1 MLVPETMLPLQET
14 AGGAICSPTI
24 PVPFTLAQVNVLFPA
39 AEEVP
44 PVVAEELVP
53 TFALEDEL
61 AGVPPPLQL
70 GLPPVVV
77 ILPAQP

>member
-1 MLVPETMLPLQET
+1 MLVPETVLPLQET
-14 AGGAICSPTI
+14 AGGAICSPAI
-24 PVPFTLAQVNVLFPA
+24 PVPFTLAQVNVLDPA

-44 PVVAEELVP
+44 PPVDTELVP
-53 TFALEDEL
+53 VALEDEL